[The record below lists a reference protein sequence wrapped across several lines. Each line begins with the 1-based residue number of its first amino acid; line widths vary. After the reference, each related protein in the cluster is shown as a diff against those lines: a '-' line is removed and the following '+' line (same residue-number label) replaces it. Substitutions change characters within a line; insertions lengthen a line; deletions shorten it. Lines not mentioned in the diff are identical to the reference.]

1 MQSVLGM
8 NAKNLF
14 HLNLGNDRHN
24 IDPLVW
30 PMQGGTSNLAALDFV
45 VRGGICRYGQSS
57 TSMANVLQCGRVT
70 TSEMLP
76 PSQIRLVGVLRA
88 TEVVGIACTLCPNAR

>member
-8 NAKNLF
+8 NAENLF

-30 PMQGGTSNLAALDFV
+30 PMQGGASNLAALDFV
-45 VRGGICRYGQSS
+45 VRGGICRYG
-57 TSMANVLQCGRVT
+57 
-70 TSEMLP
+70 
-76 PSQIRLVGVLRA
+76 
-88 TEVVGIACTLCPNAR
+88 